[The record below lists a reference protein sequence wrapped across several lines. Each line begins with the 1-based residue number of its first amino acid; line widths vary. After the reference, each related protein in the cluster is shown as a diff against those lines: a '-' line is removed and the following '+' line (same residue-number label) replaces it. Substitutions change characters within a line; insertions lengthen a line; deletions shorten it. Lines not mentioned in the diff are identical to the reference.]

1 MRAAGLVGA
10 GPVAEAEN
18 RLHFLDW
25 AALCA
30 VLTPK
35 RYALL
40 PHLRQTPATGV
51 PASARALGRDVKR
64 VHADVVA
71 LAELGLLA
79 RAADGG
85 LSTPMDE
92 IASMIRFAT

>member
-1 MRAAGLVGA
+1 M
-10 GPVAEAEN
+10 AEAEN

-25 AALCA
+25 AAVCA

-51 PASARALGRDVKR
+51 PALARALGRDEA

-71 LAELGLLA
+71 LTELGLLA

-92 IASMIRFAT
+92 IASTIRFAT